1 MLYWKT
7 AYHLAFRTKMIS
19 EWLYVFANIELKYWI
34 PILNEDWLF
43 FKKKRS
49 RYASLWLFPVFFT
62 VVLFGKIG
70 LLLYGLACSIP
81 KFQIQ
86 LLKLD
91 TQSQCNLIG
100 FRLVFLA
107 NDSSRRVL
115 WGKQY
120 RNGIPK
126 PFWTLIFIRFVFCK
140 LLFRTL
146 KCTER

>member
-1 MLYWKT
+1 MK
-7 AYHLAFRTKMIS
+7 
-19 EWLYVFANIELKYWI
+19 V
-34 PILNEDWLF
+34 DF
-43 FKKKRS
+43 FKKKKRS

-70 LLLYGLACSIP
+70 LLLYGLAFSIP

-126 PFWTLIFIRFVFCK
+126 PFWTLIFIRFFFANYCFEHYNAQK
-140 LLFRTL
+140 GELLKSINSKTVRWEGISISLSTYVLFSVAQSI
-146 KCTER
+146 

>member
-1 MLYWKT
+1 MHHYD
-7 AYHLAFRTKMIS
+7 YFQ
-19 EWLYVFANIELKYWI
+19 F
-34 PILNEDWLF
+34 
-43 FKKKRS
+43 
-49 RYASLWLFPVFFT
+49 FFT

-115 WGKQY
+115 
-120 RNGIPK
+120 
-126 PFWTLIFIRFVFCK
+126 
-140 LLFRTL
+140 
-146 KCTER
+146 

>member
-1 MLYWKT
+1 MYL
-7 AYHLAFRTKMIS
+7 L
-19 EWLYVFANIELKYWI
+19 
-34 PILNEDWLF
+34 ILNWNIGYQYWMKVDF
-43 FKKKRS
+43 FKKKEVKICIIMTIS
-49 RYASLWLFPVFFT
+49 SFFT

-70 LLLYGLACSIP
+70 LLLYGLAFSIP

-140 LLFRTL
+140 LLFWTL
-146 KCTER
+146 QCNAQKGT